1 MYGGDTGRE
10 DAETT
15 ISCQCKMS
23 PMVAAL
29 FYNDAVKMWNA
40 AMTHESK
47 LRTLL
52 KGYEALCADLRKQV
66 DDGLRDKDSIEKCL

>member
-1 MYGGDTGRE
+1 MYGGDTGKE

-29 FYNDAVKMWNA
+29 FYNDTVKMWNA
-40 AMTHESK
+40 AMMVGRRSYD
-47 LRTLL
+47 R
-52 KGYEALCADLRKQV
+52 
-66 DDGLRDKDSIEKCL
+66 